1 MEYMFWRITIKL
13 ILWIILTSGASTSGR
28 ILSEK
33 KQYFAILVIS
43 KHKRIYESFLC
54 SLKQSLL
61 VSKGFIGL
69 GNSMFPDNE
78 NPEYHPVLERHLP
91 TPHQASEM
99 ILSLVLEGVSWM
111 YREFTSNGFCGM
123 ENRIW
128 AAVRSVLY
136 CSSFARPNRNRT
148 EPEKTRTEPKKP
160 NRLRTLLRISET
172 DKTRKN
178 WRKKKRKS
186 ECRTRIEP
194 KPKKPESNRK
204 NPNRLRTLALFQWKP
219 CLIILIIVAI
229 K

>member
-1 MEYMFWRITIKL
+1 MEYMFLRITIKL
-13 ILWIILTSGASTSGR
+13 ILWNILTGGASTSGR

-33 KQYFAILVIS
+33 KEYFAKLVIS

-78 NPEYHPVLERHLP
+78 NPEYHPVLEGHLP
-91 TPHQASEM
+91 TPHQAPEM
-99 ILSLVLEGVSWM
+99 ILSLVLEGVSCV
-111 YREFTSNGFCGM
+111 YRDFTSNGFYGM

-128 AAVRSVLY
+128 GEVRSVLY

-148 EPEKTRTEPKKP
+148 EPPKKNRTEPKKP

-172 DKTRKN
+172 DKTGGKKN
-178 WRKKKRKS
+178 ENKN
-186 ECRTRIEP
+186 P
-194 KPKKPESNRK
+194 KPDPNRNRK
-204 NPNRLRTLALFQWKP
+204 NPNRTEKTRTDWEL
-219 CLIILIIVAI
+219 
-229 K
+229 